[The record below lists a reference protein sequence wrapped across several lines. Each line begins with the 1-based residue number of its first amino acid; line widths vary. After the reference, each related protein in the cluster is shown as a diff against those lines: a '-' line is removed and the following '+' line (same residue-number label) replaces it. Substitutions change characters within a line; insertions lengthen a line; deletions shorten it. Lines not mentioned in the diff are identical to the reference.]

1 MSENPVQ
8 NDNFLPEENAA
19 ELEAQF
25 EALYIPENIDPRLLE
40 LWLER
45 ERKKIERSQHKVAP
59 PPSRQY
65 GRRLTRLFPA
75 YIGIAIMCLS
85 IILGLVQHQDPTAI
99 LQTACAAF
107 LAYTVIGMFVGLI
120 AERCVNDSVETL
132 LRDIVNRS
140 REAGRNIE
148 ANQE

>member
-8 NDNFLPEENAA
+8 NDDLPEDNAA

-40 LWLER
+40 LWIARER
-45 ERKKIERSQHKVAP
+45 EKIERSQRKAVP

-75 YIGIAIMCLS
+75 YIGIAVMCLS
-85 IILGLVQHQDPTAI
+85 ILLGLIQRQDPTAI
-99 LQTACAAF
+99 LQVACTAF
-107 LAYTVIGMFVGLI
+107 LVYTVIGLFVGLI

-132 LRDIVNRS
+132 LRDIVKRS
-140 REAGRNIE
+140 REAGQHAE
-148 ANQE
+148 ASRE

>member
-8 NDNFLPEENAA
+8 NDDLPEDNAA

-40 LWLER
+40 LWIER
-45 ERKKIERSQHKVAP
+45 EREKIERSQHKATP

-75 YIGIAIMCLS
+75 YIGIAVMCLS
-85 IILGLVQHQDPTAI
+85 ILLGLLQWQDPTAI
-99 LQTACAAF
+99 LQTACIAF

-132 LRDIVNRS
+132 LRDIVKRS
-140 REAGRNIE
+140 REAGQHAE
-148 ANQE
+148 VGQE